1 MKLYKFARK
10 THKWLGI
17 VLSLILC
24 NISVTGLLLLE
35 KKEYEWIQPSTRTG
49 TEGTI
54 NDFIN
59 MQKVFE
65 VVFAQ
70 GYESFQSLESIDRVD
85 FRPDER
91 VFKVRS
97 KHNYMEMQI
106 DAVSGAVLNISTR
119 RSDLCEN
126 LHDGSFFG
134 QIMHGKLMPIVA
146 VANLTLVAT
155 GLYLWLSP
163 KLKRK
168 KNSEHAFQI
177 NFKSAGT

>member
-1 MKLYKFARK
+1 MSKLARK

-35 KKEYEWIQPSTRTG
+35 KKGYEWIQPSTCTG

-65 VVFAQ
+65 VTFAQ
-70 GYESFQSLESIDRVD
+70 GHESFQGLEFIDRVD

-97 KHNYMEMQI
+97 KKKIYG
-106 DAVSGAVLNISTR
+106 DAN
-119 RSDLCEN
+119 
-126 LHDGSFFG
+126 
-134 QIMHGKLMPIVA
+134 
-146 VANLTLVAT
+146 
-155 GLYLWLSP
+155 
-163 KLKRK
+163 
-168 KNSEHAFQI
+168 
-177 NFKSAGT
+177 

>member
-1 MKLYKFARK
+1 MKMYKLARK

-54 NDFIN
+54 NDLIN
-59 MQKVFE
+59 MQQVFKVA
-65 VVFAQ
+65 FAQ
-70 GYESFQSLESIDRVD
+70 GHESFQGLEFIDRVD

-97 KHNYMEMQI
+97 QKNYMEMQI
-106 DAVSGAVLNISTR
+106 DAVSGAVLSISTR
-119 RSDLCEN
+119 RSDLYES

-134 QIMHGKLMPIVA
+134 IFMHGKLMPTVA
-146 VANLTLVAT
+146 MANLTLVVT
-155 GLYLWLSP
+155 GLYLWLNP

-168 KNSEHAFQI
+168 KTKNILS
-177 NFKSAGT
+177 K

>member
-1 MKLYKFARK
+1 MKIYKFARK

-24 NISVTGLLLLE
+24 NMSVTGLLLLE
-35 KKEYEWIQPSTRTG
+35 KKEFEWIQPRTRIG

-54 NDFIN
+54 DDFIN
-59 MQKVFE
+59 MQKLFA

-70 GYESFQSLESIDRVD
+70 GHNSFQGLDSIDRVD
-85 FRPDER
+85 FRPNER

-97 KHNYMEMQI
+97 KKDYMEMQI

-146 VANLTLVAT
+146 LANLTLVAT

-168 KNSEHAFQI
+168 KA
-177 NFKSAGT
+177 

>member
-1 MKLYKFARK
+1 MKMSKLVRK

-35 KKEYEWIQPSTRTG
+35 KKEFEWIQPSTHTG

-54 NDFIN
+54 NDFIT
-59 MQKVFE
+59 MQKVFD
-65 VVFAQ
+65 VAFAQ
-70 GYESFQSLESIDRVD
+70 GYESFQDLEGIDRVD
-85 FRPDER
+85 FRPEER

-97 KHNYMEMQI
+97 MKNHMEMQI

-119 RSDLCEN
+119 RSDLCES

-134 QIMHGKLMPIVA
+134 KIMHGKLMPTVA
-146 VANLTLVAT
+146 MANLTLIVT

-168 KNSEHAFQI
+168 KTKNILS
-177 NFKSAGT
+177 T

>member
-1 MKLYKFARK
+1 MKMSKLARK

-35 KKEYEWIQPSTRTG
+35 KKGYEWIQPRTCTG

-54 NDFIN
+54 NDLIN

-65 VVFAQ
+65 VTFAQ
-70 GYESFQSLESIDRVD
+70 GHESFQSLEFIDRVD

-97 KHNYMEMQI
+97 QKNYMEMQI

-119 RSDLCEN
+119 RSDLYEN

-134 QIMHGKLMPIVA
+134 QIMHGKLMPIAA
-146 VANLTLVAT
+146 VANLALIAT
-155 GLYLWLSP
+155 GFYLWLSP

-168 KNSEHAFQI
+168 KTKNMLS
-177 NFKSAGT
+177 T

>member
-1 MKLYKFARK
+1 MKLYKLARK

-17 VLSLILC
+17 ILSLILC

-59 MQKVFE
+59 IQKVFE
-65 VVFAQ
+65 VAFAQ
-70 GYESFQSLESIDRVD
+70 DHDSFQDLESIDRVD
-85 FRPDER
+85 FRPNER

-97 KHNYMEMQI
+97 RKKYMEMQI
-106 DAVSGAVLNISTR
+106 DAVTGAVLNISTR

-146 VANLTLVAT
+146 ITNLTLIVN
-155 GLYLWLSP
+155 GLYLWLGP

-168 KNSEHAFQI
+168 K
-177 NFKSAGT
+177 

>member
-1 MKLYKFARK
+1 MKMSKLARK
-10 THKWLGI
+10 THKWFGI

-35 KKEYEWIQPSTRTG
+35 KKEYEWLQPSTRTG
-49 TEGTI
+49 SEGTI
-54 NDFIN
+54 DELIDI
-59 MQKVFE
+59 QTVLE
-65 VVFAQ
+65 VAFAQ
-70 GYESFQSLESIDRVD
+70 GYESFQGLEFIDRVD

-97 KHNYMEMQI
+97 SKNYMEMQI
-106 DAVSGAVLNISTR
+106 DAVSGAVLSISAR

-126 LHDGSFFG
+126 LHDVSFFG

-146 VANLTLVAT
+146 VGNLTLIAT
-155 GLYLWLSP
+155 GFYLWLSP

-168 KNSEHAFQI
+168 KTKKMLS
-177 NFKSAGT
+177 T

>member
-1 MKLYKFARK
+1 MKMSKLARK

-35 KKEYEWIQPSTRTG
+35 KKEYEWIQPSTHTG

-54 NDFIN
+54 NDLIN

-65 VVFAQ
+65 VAFAQ
-70 GYESFQSLESIDRVD
+70 GHESFQGLEFIDRVD

-97 KHNYMEMQI
+97 KKNYMEMQI
-106 DAVSGAVLNISTR
+106 DAVSGAVLNVSTR
-119 RSDLCEN
+119 RSDLYEN

-134 QIMHGKLMPIVA
+134 KIMHDKFMPIVA
-146 VANLTLVAT
+146 VANLTLIAT
-155 GLYLWLSP
+155 GFYLWLSP
-163 KLKRK
+163 KLKRMIT
-168 KNSEHAFQI
+168 KNMLS
-177 NFKSAGT
+177 K

>member
-1 MKLYKFARK
+1 MKIYKLARK

-17 VLSLILC
+17 FLSLILC

-54 NDFIN
+54 NDFIS
-59 MQKVFE
+59 MQKLFE
-65 VVFAQ
+65 VVFSQ
-70 GYESFQSLESIDRVD
+70 DQDSFKNLQFIDRVD
-85 FRPDER
+85 FRPEKR
-91 VFKVRS
+91 VYKVRS
-97 KHNYMEMQI
+97 KKNHMEMQI
-106 DAVSGAVLNISTR
+106 DAVNGAVLNISTR

-134 QIMHGKLMPIVA
+134 QIMHSKLMPIVA
-146 VANLTLVAT
+146 VGNLSLVAT
-155 GLYLWLSP
+155 GIYLWLGL

-168 KNSEHAFQI
+168 KA
-177 NFKSAGT
+177 

>member
-1 MKLYKFARK
+1 MNMSKLARK
-10 THKWLGI
+10 THQWLGI
-17 VLSLILC
+17 VLSVILC

-59 MQKVFE
+59 MQKVLDVAFT
-65 VVFAQ
+65 Q
-70 GYESFQSLESIDRVD
+70 GYESFQDLECIDRVD
-85 FRPDER
+85 FRPKER

-97 KHNYMEMQI
+97 SNSYMEMQI

-146 VANLTLVAT
+146 VANLALIAT
-155 GLYLWLSP
+155 GLYLWLKP
-163 KLKRK
+163 KLQRK
-168 KNSEHAFQI
+168 KTKNMLP
-177 NFKSAGT
+177 K

>member
-1 MKLYKFARK
+1 MKMSKLARK

-17 VLSLILC
+17 VLSIILC

-35 KKEYEWIQPSTRTG
+35 KKEFEWIQPSTCTG

-54 NDFIN
+54 NDFIT
-59 MQKVFE
+59 MQKVFD
-65 VVFAQ
+65 VAFAQ
-70 GYESFQSLESIDRVD
+70 GYESFQDLECIDRVD

-97 KHNYMEMQI
+97 RKNYMEMQI

-119 RSDLCEN
+119 RSDLYEN

-146 VANLTLVAT
+146 VANLTLIAT
-155 GLYLWLSP
+155 GFYLWLSP

-168 KNSEHAFQI
+168 KTKNILS
-177 NFKSAGT
+177 K

>member
-1 MKLYKFARK
+1 MKMSKLARK

-24 NISVTGLLLLE
+24 NISVTGLILLE
-35 KKEYEWIQPSTRTG
+35 KKGYEWIQPSTCTG

-54 NDFIN
+54 NDLIN

-65 VVFAQ
+65 VTFAQ
-70 GYESFQSLESIDRVD
+70 GHESFQSLEFIDRVD

-97 KHNYMEMQI
+97 INNYMEMQI

-119 RSDLCEN
+119 RSDLYEN
-126 LHDGSFFG
+126 IHDGSFFG
-134 QIMHGKLMPIVA
+134 KIMHGKLMPIVA
-146 VANLTLVAT
+146 VGNLALIAT
-155 GLYLWLSP
+155 GFYLWLSP

-168 KNSEHAFQI
+168 KTKNMLS
-177 NFKSAGT
+177 T

>member
-1 MKLYKFARK
+1 MKTYKLARK

-17 VLSLILC
+17 FLSIIIC

-54 NDFIN
+54 NDCIDI
-59 MQKVFE
+59 QTVFE
-65 VVFAQ
+65 IAFAQ
-70 GYESFQSLESIDRVD
+70 GHKSFQGLEFIDRVD

-97 KHNYMEMQI
+97 RKNYMEMQI

-119 RSDLCEN
+119 RSDLYEN
-126 LHDGSFFG
+126 LHDGSSSG
-134 QIMHGKLMPIVA
+134 RLCM
-146 VANLTLVAT
+146 AN
-155 GLYLWLSP
+155 
-163 KLKRK
+163 
-168 KNSEHAFQI
+168 
-177 NFKSAGT
+177 